1 MDRYISAY
9 TADHTIVPHFLLASS
24 VLHDR
29 MPTTM
34 LLNHSRWNLYF
45 YPSSQTLNLSAGVCG
60 ATDPR
65 PVTEHTLFP
74 IYDLGNVLTALLL
87 HVHVRE
93 GMAPKG
99 YETPLKSLLPAALAG
114 HVPDNV
120 RLKHFLSY
128 ATGLPTVRLGLGL
141 GLGLELTLYG
151 GGRAIS
157 GRAGEGELF
166 VVRRIPNLLNPRTLI
181 DGYMRIASL

>member
-1 MDRYISAY
+1 MDRDISAY
-9 TADHTIVPHFLLASS
+9 TAYHTILPHFILATF

-29 MPTTM
+29 MPTATS
-34 LLNHSRWNLYF
+34 LTHSRWNLYF
-45 YPSSQTLNLSAGVCG
+45 SPASQTLNLSAGVCG
-60 ATDPR
+60 AMDPR
-65 PVTEHTLFP
+65 PVSEHTLFP

-93 GMAPKG
+93 GMASKG
-99 YETPLKSLLPAALAG
+99 YETPLKSLLPATLAG
-114 HVPDNV
+114 YISENV

-141 GLGLELTLYG
+141 GLTLSG
-151 GGRAIS
+151 SGRAVS

-166 VVRRIPNLLNPRTLI
+166 VIRRDPNLLNPRTLI